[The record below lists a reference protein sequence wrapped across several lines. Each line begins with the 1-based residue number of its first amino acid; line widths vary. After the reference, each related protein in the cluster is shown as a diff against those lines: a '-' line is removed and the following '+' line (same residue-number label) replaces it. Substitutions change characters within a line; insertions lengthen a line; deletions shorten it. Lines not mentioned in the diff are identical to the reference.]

1 MELSKNAIA
10 RRIKGIRLALGKNTR
25 EFGEMFNPPAS
36 DSIVSRWESAKS
48 LPNSKRLAK
57 IAELG
62 GISTKELIYGDER
75 NYVLPILS
83 EVIKKYYHYDLSN
96 NLDELNSV
104 LNRLNDWSFDST
116 EESLYF
122 DNKEVLDD
130 LLFYPL
136 AWDSEGY
143 IEYTPKRIRQIQEE
157 LEALYKDNV
166 DSFDKET
173 QEDIVSTLNKI
184 QKILNQASNSISN
197 LPIDSNFTSDAR
209 IQKEIKE
216 NANTE
221 ILDPKHN

>member
-1 MELSKNAIA
+1 MESNLGL
-10 RRIKGIRLALGKNTR
+10 RIRTIRKKLGLTMD
-25 EFGEMFNPPAS
+25 EFGQKFVPPAS
-36 DSIVSRWESAKS
+36 KGVVSNWENGYNN
-48 LPNSKRLAK
+48 PNNIRLQK

-96 NLDELNSV
+96 NLDELNSI
-104 LNRLNDWSFDST
+104 LNRMNDWSFDST

-130 LLFYPL
+130 LLFYPM